1 MERSAAIDEGE
12 RLMQYAS
19 TSRAAALRLV
29 PMFAD
34 MSDPQLDL
42 LARHAE
48 EVDVDAGSVLVR
60 EGDVG
65 DRFILILAGNA
76 RVERGG
82 QVLARLSKAQFVG
95 EMSLL
100 DGKPRA
106 ATVTMETPGSILFI
120 SRDTF
125 HSLLDTVPEF
135 RETLLTML
143 CDRLRGLQAP
153 IEVSAR
159 RRAPQPLEL
168 DHLYAFGEVYDAL
181 DVCDQV
187 TQALSRLKRH
197 GLLSADALSHSEQNI
212 DAVRQRLEEQLAQ
225 PSAPAS
231 TGTR

>member
-1 MERSAAIDEGE
+1 
-12 RLMQYAS
+12 MQNAS
-19 TSRAAALRLV
+19 GSRAAALRLV

-34 MSDPQLDL
+34 MNSSQLEL

-48 EVDVDAGSVLVR
+48 EIDVDAGSVLVG

-82 QVLARLSKAQFVG
+82 QLLAHLATNQFVG

-106 ATVTMETPGSILFI
+106 ATVTMETPGSILVI

-125 HSLLDTVPEF
+125 RSLLDTVPEF
-135 RETLLTML
+135 RETLLTVL

-153 IEVSAR
+153 IAEGAR
-159 RRAPQPLEL
+159 RPAPHPLEL
-168 DHLYAFGEVYDAL
+168 DHLYVFGEVYDAL
-181 DVCDQV
+181 DVCDQM

-197 GLLSADALSHSEQNI
+197 GLLSADELNHGEQYMDTIRQTLEQQLSRSTE
-212 DAVRQRLEEQLAQ
+212 
-225 PSAPAS
+225 PSSS
-231 TGTR
+231 TAG

>member
-1 MERSAAIDEGE
+1 
-12 RLMQYAS
+12 MQYAW

-34 MSDPQLDL
+34 MNDPQLDL

-48 EVDVDAGSVLVR
+48 EIDVDAGSVLVR

-65 DRFILILAGNA
+65 DRFILILGGNA

-82 QVLARLSKAQFVG
+82 QVLAHLSKDQFVG

-106 ATVTMETPGSILFI
+106 ATVIMETPGTILFI

-125 HSLLDTVPEF
+125 RSLLDTVPEF
-135 RETLLTML
+135 RETLLTVL
-143 CDRLRGLQAP
+143 CDRLRDLQAP
-153 IEVSAR
+153 TAQGTR
-159 RRAPQPLEL
+159 RPAPQPLEL

-187 TQALSRLKRH
+187 SQALSRLKRH
-197 GLLSADALSHSEQNI
+197 GLLSSDALSHSERDI
-212 DAVRQRLEEQLAQ
+212 DAVRQRLEGQLDQ
-225 PSAPAS
+225 PSAPSS
-231 TGTR
+231 TGTG